1 MSMAGSS
8 ASIVSYHHLAR
19 VVSRVLTNIV
29 VDHLGPQTKFPVP
42 EGILNY
48 QGQNF
53 IAITL
58 WAQQEQGAKLEGLEL
73 VADAVIQSGYQKPRL
88 SWVDKSQGS
97 DVWNYREAAY

>member
-1 MSMAGSS
+1 MSTVGSS
-8 ASIVSYHHLAR
+8 ASIVSDCC
-19 VVSRVLTNIV
+19 SIPVLYVLLKNAV

-53 IAITL
+53 VAITL
-58 WAQQEQGAKLEGLEL
+58 WAQQEEGAKLEGLEL
-73 VADAVIQSGYQKPRL
+73 VADAVIQSGYQKPKL
-88 SWVDKSQGS
+88 SWVDKFQGS

>member
-1 MSMAGSS
+1 MSMVGSS
-8 ASIVSYHHLAR
+8 ASIVSYRFFAP
-19 VVSRVLTNIV
+19 VVCLVLIYVV

-58 WAQQEQGAKLEGLEL
+58 WAQQEEGAKLEGLEL
-73 VADAVIQSGYQKPRL
+73 VADAVIQSGYQRPKL
-88 SWVDKSQGS
+88 SWVDKFQGS

>member
-1 MSMAGSS
+1 MSTAGNL
-8 ASIVSYHHLAR
+8 ASIVSCPFPISVAKLA
-19 VVSRVLTNIV
+19 LTNVV

-53 IAITL
+53 IAIIL
-58 WAQQEQGAKLEGLEL
+58 WAQQEEGAKLEGLEL

-88 SWVDKSQGS
+88 SWADKFQGS
-97 DVWNYREAAY
+97 DVWNYREGAY

>member
-1 MSMAGSS
+1 VTG
-8 ASIVSYHHLAR
+8 VNN
-19 VVSRVLTNIV
+19 VT
-29 VDHLGPQTKFPVP
+29 VDHLGPQTKLPVP

-58 WAQQEQGAKLEGLEL
+58 WAQQEGGAKLEGLEL

-88 SWVDKSQGS
+88 SWVDKFQGS
-97 DVWNYREAAY
+97 DVWNYREDAY

>member
-1 MSMAGSS
+1 MSMAGSLGS
-8 ASIVSYHHLAR
+8 TVSYHCLVL
-19 VVSRVLTNIV
+19 VVLMVLTSVV

-58 WAQQEQGAKLEGLEL
+58 WAQQEEGAKLEGLEL
-73 VADAVIQSGYQKPRL
+73 VADAVIQSGYQKPKL
-88 SWVDKSQGS
+88 SWVDKFQGS

>member
-1 MSMAGSS
+1 MLMAGSL
-8 ASIVSYHHLAR
+8 ASIVSCCFP
-19 VVSRVLTNIV
+19 VFIVEVVLTSVI
-29 VDHLGPQTKFPVP
+29 VDHLGPQTRFPVP

-53 IAITL
+53 VAITL
-58 WAQQEQGAKLEGLEL
+58 WAQQEEGAKLEGLEL

-88 SWVDKSQGS
+88 SWVDKFQGS